1 MSWKNVI
8 GQKRVKQILSA
19 SLERKR
25 LAHAYLFSGPE
36 GVGQDAAAL
45 ELAKT
50 LNCERQVLESCETC
64 SSCMKC
70 NSFQHPNI
78 KLVFSLPV
86 GKNEKYGDPPLSKL
100 SDDDIAFIRDQL
112 QLKAKNL
119 YHKIAIPKSNTI
131 KINSVREIR
140 RESSLTSYQSG
151 KKVFIVLDAE
161 RLSDESSNAILKT
174 LEEPHVDTVL
184 ILTTS
189 RPDNLLPTIVSRCQH
204 IKFDP
209 LGNEEIRDALIEREG
224 LDADK
229 AELISRLS
237 NGSFQRALELTK
249 TRLLERRA
257 EAVEFIR
264 TVLYKSREELLR
276 AIDNMT
282 SEYQKLEIQEFLLL
296 IQSWLR
302 DAMAIKEG
310 AEQHVVTEENDAVRK
325 FAHHHNGLN
334 YARVF
339 DSLDRAI
346 SLLDK
351 NVYIPLILLTLSLE
365 LRAMITPSAL
375 SLKTAR
381 RISG

>member
-50 LNCERQVLESCETC
+50 LNCEAQVLESCEMC

-100 SDDDIAFIRDQL
+100 SDDDIALIRDQL

-174 LEEPHVDTVL
+174 LEEPHGDTVL

-189 RPDNLLPTIVSRCQH
+189 RSDNLLPTIVSRCQH

-209 LGNEEIRDALIEREG
+209 LSRAEIRDALMGREG
-224 LDADK
+224 LEANQ
-229 AELISRLS
+229 AELVARLS

-249 TRLLERRA
+249 TKLQEQRA

-264 TVLYKSREELLR
+264 TVLYKSRGELLR
-276 AIDNMT
+276 AIDSIMT
-282 SEYQKLEIQEFLLL
+282 EYQKLEIQEFLLL

-310 AEQHVVTEENDAVRK
+310 AEHHVVLEEDNAVRK
-325 FAHHHNGLN
+325 FAHHHNDIN
-334 YARVF
+334 YSRVF

-365 LRAMITPSAL
+365 LRAMITQSAS